1 MSAIKLH
8 LLQRSLRAHTLAWA
22 GLIPILGMPC
32 AFAGWMIARDCR
44 RLQRTIPNPA
54 TRYVLRAQFLSILGT
69 LFSVIVL
76 GVIALRATKNLH

>member
-44 RLQRTIPNPA
+44 RLQRTMPNPA
-54 TRYVLRAQFLSILGT
+54 SRYVLRAHFLSILGT
-69 LFSVIVL
+69 LSSVIVL